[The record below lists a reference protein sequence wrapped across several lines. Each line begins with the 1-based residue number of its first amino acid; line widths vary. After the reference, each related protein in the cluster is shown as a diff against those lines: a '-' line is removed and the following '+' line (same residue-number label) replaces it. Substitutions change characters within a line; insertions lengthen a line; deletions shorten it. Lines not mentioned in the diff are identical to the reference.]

1 MIGMVFMQ
9 VPVEE
14 LFLQVE
20 RESRYKEAYKQGY
33 SESYTEGYAQGKI
46 AIKNE
51 VIHNMLALS
60 IGIETIQELVNCSK
74 SDILKVKKRIS

>member
-1 MIGMVFMQ
+1 MIDMVFMQ

-14 LFLQVE
+14 LFLPVE

-51 VIHNMLALS
+51 VIQNMLDLS
-60 IGIETIQELVNCSK
+60 IDIGTIQELVECSK
-74 SDILKVKKRIS
+74 SDNS